1 MNQATGQ
8 TQWDM
13 PQHPAP
19 PQNQY
24 TSPPPTGGAYGG
36 YQPPHAQGQYG
47 QPNAPYGQAPPQG
60 QYGSGPQGDQSRGQ
74 ANSFY
79 DSYGGAMPS
88 VPPQGQHD
96 TRANQ
101 YYGDVENKDKKKDE
115 KKSSGYGGA
124 IGGAAA
130 GLAVGGIGGALIA
143 NALDDSDDEKPHAAA
158 AAAPSYAPAPTNYA
172 PVPDPSYG
180 GYGATSQ
187 DSYGYNASA
196 PVAQPSGYGGSA
208 YEPGLYD
215 DAPLP
220 DETRSGSS
228 VSSSDRESL
237 EEKRE
242 ELREAQEEYE
252 EEYAETYDD

>member
-13 PQHPAP
+13 PQHPPP
-19 PQNQY
+19 PQNQF
-24 TSPPPTGGAYGG
+24 SPPPPTGGVYGNF
-36 YQPPHAQGQYG
+36 QTRPAQGQYG
-47 QPNAPYGQAPPQG
+47 QPGAPGQAPQG
-60 QYGSGPQGDQSRGQ
+60 QYGAPPPQGDQSRGQ

-79 DSYGGAMPS
+79 DSYGSTMPS

-101 YYGDVENKDKKKDE
+101 YYGDVENKEKKKDE

-124 IGGAAA
+124 LGGAAA
-130 GLAVGGIGGALIA
+130 GVAVGAIGGALIA
-143 NALDDSDDEKPHAAA
+143 NALDDDSDDEKKHAA

-180 GYGATSQ
+180 GYGAPSQ
-187 DSYGYNASA
+187 DSYGYNAPA

-237 EEKRE
+237 EERRE
-242 ELREAQEEYE
+242 EREMQEEYE